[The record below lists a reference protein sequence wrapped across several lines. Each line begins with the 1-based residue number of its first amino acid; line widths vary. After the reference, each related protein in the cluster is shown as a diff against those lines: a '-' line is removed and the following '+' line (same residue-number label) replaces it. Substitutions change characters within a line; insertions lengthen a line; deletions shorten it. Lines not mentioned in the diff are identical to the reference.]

1 MRCNLQNS
9 FTRHFPA
16 KARLPKGKLQRLY
29 AMVLVSDIQVLDFS
43 MVSSSKA
50 VSKPKP
56 YTTFCSQPARER
68 NTILPDVTHYNVF
81 HQTSENSRLAMW
93 PGWSNNNLHDSSMIL
108 NRRYK
113 AFNSKHQVKNSRLN
127 HMPLSSQNPWVIM
140 NFHKKME
147 YSKMNNTDRT
157 SETYYY
163 IISS

>member
-1 MRCNLQNS
+1 
-9 FTRHFPA
+9 
-16 KARLPKGKLQRLY
+16 
-29 AMVLVSDIQVLDFS
+29 
-43 MVSSSKA
+43 
-50 VSKPKP
+50 
-56 YTTFCSQPARER
+56 
-68 NTILPDVTHYNVF
+68 
-81 HQTSENSRLAMW
+81 
-93 PGWSNNNLHDSSMIL
+93 MIL

-113 AFNSKHQVKNSRLN
+113 AFNSKHQVKNPRLN